1 MGELSEISRRGAHFS
16 RVDPK
21 PQFGERPPWRHLA
34 LSGLLV
40 AGLILMSSWLFRG

>member
-1 MGELSEISRRGAHFS
+1 MQNELLDNSGRENAA
-16 RVDPK
+16 
-21 PQFGERPPWRHLA
+21 PWVRIA